1 MSVWWNRVAPH
12 SSRVRRWTNSWN
24 VCIVLLGNIQ
34 RQQRSIWRKRKEK
47 EKKCQHGGIEWPVW
61 WNRETTF
68 FQSETLNQQL
78 ECVYCTIGEYA
89 TPTKKHMEKRK
100 PKTAR
105 AKCQYDRIEWTTFF
119 QSETL
124 NQQLECVYCTTLI
137 SASNLAACGQTD
149 RVCCRGHLPLTE
161 GPVPNTP
168 FETKDKTKNRY
179 TLGRISRRT
188 NNPQN
193 SDVKDN

>member
-1 MSVWWNRVAPH
+1 M
-12 SSRVRRWTNSWN
+12 
-24 VCIVLLGNIQ
+24 
-34 RQQRSIWRKRKEK
+34 
-47 EKKCQHGGIEWPVW
+47 
-61 WNRETTF
+61 
-68 FQSETLNQQL
+68 

-137 SASNLAACGQTD
+137 SASNLAACGQTESA
-149 RVCCRGHLPLTE
+149 VEATYHLL
-161 GPVPNTP
+161 
-168 FETKDKTKNRY
+168 KDLY
-179 TLGRISRRT
+179 PTLLSKRKIKQRT
-188 NNPQN
+188 
-193 SDVKDN
+193 DIL